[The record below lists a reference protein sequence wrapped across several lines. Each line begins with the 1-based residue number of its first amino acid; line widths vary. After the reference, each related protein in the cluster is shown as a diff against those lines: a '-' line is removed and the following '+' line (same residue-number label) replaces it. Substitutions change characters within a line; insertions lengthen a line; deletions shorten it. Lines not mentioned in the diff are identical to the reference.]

1 MTAVQSAGTDRQR
14 IIAAIIA
21 GVSSY
26 LEEEERPK
34 VVQLDKPIP
43 TGTLNLWSISGRAEI
58 MRMRAM
64 WQRRIV

>member
-1 MTAVQSAGTDRQR
+1 MTIVQSVETDRQR

-26 LEEEERPK
+26 IEEEERSKAARVERQSPS
-34 VVQLDKPIP
+34 IA
-43 TGTLNLWSISGRAEI
+43 LNLWSISGREEM
-58 MRMRAM
+58 MRMRAL